1 MKQIKTILCPC
12 DEKGMIV
19 TDEEGHIFED
29 AGDGYEKSFE
39 ETIDHLLVPYNLEL
53 HLSFEHMPNIY
64 VAIKPLKKRTKAM
77 QILKIVLTALA
88 TKVEVYVQRMLKY
101 VEQNK

>member
-1 MKQIKTILCPC
+1 MKQIKTFLCPC

-29 AGDGYEKSFE
+29 AGDGYNVSFE
-39 ETIDHLLVPYNLEL
+39 ETIDRLLAKHNLEL
-53 HLSFEHMPNIY
+53 CLSFEHTPDIY

-88 TKVEVYVQRMLKY
+88 TKVEVYVQRMLKF